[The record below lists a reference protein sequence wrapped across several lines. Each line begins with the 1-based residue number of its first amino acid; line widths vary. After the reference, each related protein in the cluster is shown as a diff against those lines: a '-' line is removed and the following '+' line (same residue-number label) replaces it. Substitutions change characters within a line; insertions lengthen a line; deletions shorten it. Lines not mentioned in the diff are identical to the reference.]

1 MKKLLNRTIQING
14 DSNYIR
20 EIIEFNNKKFKLVA
34 DIHNGGRNLEAYIMV
49 DDGSWKMVIY
59 KDDIQF
65 KLTES
70 YVVKDSRMN
79 NDLEKGINEL
89 KKVIKDV
96 YQ

>member
-1 MKKLLNRTIQING
+1 MKLLNRTIQING

>member
-1 MKKLLNRTIQING
+1 MKLLNRTIQING
-14 DSNYIR
+14 NSNYIR

-79 NDLEKGINEL
+79 NDLEKGIKEL
-89 KKVIKDV
+89 KKIIKNI
-96 YQ
+96 Y